1 MNELTDLTA
10 TPIAITL
17 AGEEYELSRITP
29 DDLGKLEE
37 HLSEGIY
44 DKAKRKILALG
55 GAIND
60 AGRERIIDA
69 ADVEVEECG
78 KVGSDA
84 MTKALSSPRSAYF
97 MIWLLI
103 RGGAPDMTLEKLHS
117 LIGEAELAK
126 ISGSL
131 ERAVKVGDGGK
142 QTGTA

>member
-1 MNELTDLTA
+1 MSELTDLA
-10 TPIAITL
+10 STPITITL
-17 AGEEYELSRITP
+17 AGKPYELSRITP

-37 HLSEGIY
+37 HLTEGIY
-44 DKAKRKILALG
+44 ARAKRKILALG
-55 GAIND
+55 EAIND

-69 ADVEVEECG
+69 ADAEVEECS

-97 MIWLLI
+97 MVWLLI
-103 RGGAPDMTLEKLHS
+103 RGNAPDMTLEKLHS
-117 LIGEAELAK
+117 LIGEAELAQ

-142 QTGTA
+142 QTGGT